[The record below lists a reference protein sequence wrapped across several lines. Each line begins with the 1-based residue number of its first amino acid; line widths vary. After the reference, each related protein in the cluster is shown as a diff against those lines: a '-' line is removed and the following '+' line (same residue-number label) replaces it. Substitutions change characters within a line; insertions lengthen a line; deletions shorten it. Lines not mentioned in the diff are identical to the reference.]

1 MRFPMQRR
9 EICRNHVV
17 DVDEIDVLIRGAN
30 DLDGPGPHSRGRP
43 VREDMRRF
51 ERMDMRKHRTQ
62 PDRAGRACLK
72 HLRFA
77 RVSGPVCKPGRGSGR
92 IREIK
97 PIDGAHRPTYR
108 RPAARSDGARET
120 LPAHAGTHAASQLHL
135 RPLPLPRFRQAKR
148 APKGA
153 GVAATTLRLRFRLP
167 AFS

>member
-1 MRFPMQRR
+1 VVDLEMRFPMQRR

-97 PIDGAHRPTYR
+97 PIDGEARAKGR
-108 RPAARSDGARET
+108 RRCGDYSSTSISITRVFVTQCSYDFG
-120 LPAHAGTHAASQLHL
+120 
-135 RPLPLPRFRQAKR
+135 F
-148 APKGA
+148 
-153 GVAATTLRLRFRLP
+153 
-167 AFS
+167 